1 MMHPKTWIS
10 DRARIAGSFV
20 KGGKMTTRRQDNREL
35 KAKVA
40 LAAVRSEW
48 TINIGRDAECD
59 AG

>member
-1 MMHPKTWIS
+1 
-10 DRARIAGSFV
+10 
-20 KGGKMTTRRQDNREL
+20 MTTRRQDNREL